1 MSTGTT
7 RDEPGDYEVRVGRH
21 LDDRWAEWFGDLT
34 MTREPDGTTT
44 LRGRVADQA
53 ALHGILIKIRDLG
66 IVLLA
71 VRAIAAVPSP
81 STNTAAETAQVFTST
96 CDGDP

>member
-1 MSTGTT
+1 MSPGTT

-21 LDDRWAEWFGDLT
+21 LDDRWAEWFGNLT
-34 MTREPDGTTT
+34 ITREPDGTTT

-66 IVLLA
+66 MVLLA
-71 VRAIAAVPSP
+71 VHAIDAPGYRT
-81 STNTAAETAQVFTST
+81 TNTSVRTRRVST
-96 CDGDP
+96 FDGGL

>member
-1 MSTGTT
+1 MSPGAT
-7 RDEPGDYEVRVGRH
+7 RDESGDYEVRVGRH

-34 MTREPDGTTT
+34 ITREADGTTT

-66 IVLLA
+66 MVLLT
-71 VRAIAAVPSP
+71 VRAIDASP
-81 STNTAAETAQVFTST
+81 FTTANSAEESRVSMSRT
-96 CDGDP
+96 DGDP

>member
-1 MSTGTT
+1 
-7 RDEPGDYEVRVGRH
+7 
-21 LDDRWAEWFGDLT
+21 DLT

-71 VRAIAAVPSP
+71 VRAIAAVPST

-96 CDGDP
+96 CYGDP